1 MEEINHFDGLS
12 EVEAEN
18 LLKQYGS
25 NEFVKLY
32 KFSALSSFL
41 SGFKS
46 PLIIILLSAAA
57 VAGILDDWLS
67 SVIIFVMV
75 SLGIVLDFVNSY
87 KSEKTAQALKEKV
100 KITATV
106 IRDRK
111 KQEIKLSDIVPGDIV
126 LLSPGDLVPADGEV
140 LEARDF
146 FINESSLTGESFPV
160 EKNIGGQVLM
170 GSSVTIGNAVMR
182 VVMTGIRTRFGKIAE
197 SISKKEEPTEFDRGI
212 KDFSFLI
219 LYLTI
224 TLVILWQYQ

>member
-1 MEEINHFDGLS
+1 
-12 EVEAEN
+12 
-18 LLKQYGS
+18 
-25 NEFVKLY
+25 
-32 KFSALSSFL
+32 
-41 SGFKS
+41 
-46 PLIIILLSAAA
+46 
-57 VAGILDDWLS
+57 
-67 SVIIFVMV
+67 MV

-170 GSSVTIGNAVMR
+170 GSSVTTGNAVMR
-182 VVMTGIRTRFGKIAE
+182 VIMTGVRTRFGKIAE

>member
-18 LLKQYGS
+18 LLKQYGP
-25 NEFVKLY
+25 NEFVKPY

-46 PLIIILLSAAA
+46 PLIIILLSAAV
-57 VAGILDDWLS
+57 VAGILGDWIS
-67 SVIIFVMV
+67 SVIIFVMIF
-75 SLGIVLDFVNSY
+75 LGIVLDFVNSY
-87 KSEKTAQALKEKV
+87 KSEKAAQVLKEKV

-106 IRDRK
+106 IRGRK
-111 KQEIKLSDIVPGDIV
+111 KQEIKLSNIVPGDIV
-126 LLSPGDLVPADGEV
+126 LLSPGDLIPADGEV

-170 GSSVTIGNAVMR
+170 GSSVTTGNAVMR
-182 VVMTGIRTRFGKIAE
+182 VIMTGVRTRFGKIAE